1 MKIWDCRKAEWGE
14 YCFTTVEE
22 ILKVKAKDVVR
33 GPLRSDRARQAWLVV
48 ESLKIGID
56 TAVLVEGDPPIR
68 FAPMQKASRAG
79 LVLKPKPERRG
90 EVLAMLLDAYVATG
104 LIGIYDVDLDALSE
118 EPIYTE
124 KGVRE
129 AEEMLNRLRKA
140 VAGGGGAPAGPVAG
154 GDGAGEGLGEA
165 GAGGGAAGDAGAAG
179 GGVRGGSRRLAPLD
193 DPVERLRWTNPEMYK
208 ALGRVL
214 TSVLRLLEVL
224 GEEGVAKLAER
235 AHQLKQWLEA

>member
-22 ILKVKAKDVVR
+22 ILKVKAKDVIR
-33 GPLRSDRARQAWLVV
+33 GPLRSDRARQAWLVF

-56 TAVLVEGDPPIR
+56 TAVLVEGNPPIR

-104 LIGIYDVDLDALSE
+104 LIGVYDVDLDALGAE
-118 EPIYTE
+118 QIYTE

-165 GAGGGAAGDAGAAG
+165 GAGGGAAG
-179 GGVRGGSRRLAPLD
+179 GGVRGGSRRPLD